1 MIGHYGE
8 LESKELVLP
17 FQQCLNYCECL
28 PLNCSVVLLGI
39 DQFVWHEP
47 CQSAC
52 FSLRPWGSPFS
63 QHTHTY
69 QFWGRIQTSSVAQ
82 ILLQDVPH
90 ALLWCCS
97 KRTCHWGTHVWT
109 DPITL
114 GGCLLNHNHHH
125 LLWESPFPHSNM
137 PVPCHPHAQSASR
150 RLESTSICSPTCQGH
165 LQSLIHPTS
174 NPLSHVTVS
183 SEITSNLDMDHQG
196 WPQRWQVILH
206 TLTLYCLQQG

>member
-63 QHTHTY
+63 QHTDHTY
-69 QFWGRIQTSSVAQ
+69 QFWGRIQTSLVAQ

-97 KRTCHWGTHVWT
+97 KRTCMNWPNYTWRMPLEPQPPPSLVGKSLPPLKHACSMSSPCT
-109 DPITL
+109 I
-114 GGCLLNHNHHH
+114 CLSEVGKHFH
-125 LLWESPFPHSNM
+125 LF
-137 PVPCHPHAQSASR
+137 
-150 RLESTSICSPTCQGH
+150 
-165 LQSLIHPTS
+165 
-174 NPLSHVTVS
+174 
-183 SEITSNLDMDHQG
+183 SNLPRAPSKLDSPHQ
-196 WPQRWQVILH
+196 QSSV
-206 TLTLYCLQQG
+206 TCYSF